1 MVLSSQPLLAE
12 ETRFHTRYISIHDFF
27 LPNIQKTENATC
39 YIDIYIY
46 IYAHGPN
53 SVPTPK
59 NVNI

>member
-46 IYAHGPN
+46 AHGPN